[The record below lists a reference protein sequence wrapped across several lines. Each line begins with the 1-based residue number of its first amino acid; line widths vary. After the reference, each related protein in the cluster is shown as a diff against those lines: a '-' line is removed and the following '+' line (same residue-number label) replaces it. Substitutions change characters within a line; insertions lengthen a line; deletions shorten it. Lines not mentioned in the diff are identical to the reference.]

1 MDQLRDFQPIDRLK
15 LMKNVRRNGWRGHSG
30 GSTTLQEAPATA
42 DEYSTS
48 SVNTNQTTPDSQLMT
63 GDLCSSSKYKHNHK
77 QGTSK
82 IKCVI
87 NDR

>member
-1 MDQLRDFQPIDRLK
+1 MDQLRDFQPIDTLK
-15 LMKNVRRNGWRGHSG
+15 FMKNVRRNGWRGHSG
-30 GSTTLQEAPATA
+30 GSATLQEAPATA

-48 SVNTNQTTPDSQLMT
+48 SVNTNQTTPDPLLMT
-63 GDLCSSSKYKHNHK
+63 GDLCSSSKYKRKNK
-77 QGTSK
+77 QETSK